1 MAERGTRA
9 RTRRAACRVHSF
21 VPRDG
26 GPVVDHETVRE
37 LEKLLVQARLG
48 RIDGLAWAVSIA
60 PEFRERI
67 GQAACDLTG
76 SAARDSAVRDMLDRV
91 ARTR

>member
-37 LEKLLVQARLG
+37 LEKLLVAQEIDRLQRSG
-48 RIDGLAWAVSIA
+48 
-60 PEFRERI
+60 P
-67 GQAACDLTG
+67 Q
-76 SAARDSAVRDMLDRV
+76 DSKAVRQFCWTIGKHMRTK
-91 ARTR
+91 ARALLGHVE